1 MTYIVTALKP
11 EAQAFVDYY
20 KLTKSKLDSYTLFSN
35 EQIKL
40 IISGVGVENS
50 RLATQTLIEYF
61 DIDHED
67 VCMNVGVCAASRNYK
82 IGTLI
87 ECGAV
92 LYEDIKYIFDIEK
105 PSINCVTKE
114 ISSPIY
120 DRVDMESY
128 GFYDAVI
135 HNRAIKKFHIFKVVS
150 DHFEPHKVTK
160 EQAKS
165 LLFNQ
170 IKTINKL
177 IEEF

>member
-40 IISGVGVENS
+40 IISGIGVENA
-50 RLATQTLIEYF
+50 RLATQTLINHF
-61 DIDHED
+61 DISNED
-67 VCMNVGVCAASRNYK
+67 IYMNAGICAASHNYK

-87 ECGAV
+87 ECGAI
-92 LYEDIKYIFDIEK
+92 LYEGIEYIFDTQK
-105 PSINCVTKE
+105 PPINCVTKE
-114 ISSPIY
+114 ISCPVY

-135 HNRAIKKFHIFKVVS
+135 HNPAIKKFHIFKVVS
-150 DHFEPHKVTK
+150 DHFEPQKVTK

-170 IKTINKL
+170 IDAINKL
-177 IEEF
+177 INS